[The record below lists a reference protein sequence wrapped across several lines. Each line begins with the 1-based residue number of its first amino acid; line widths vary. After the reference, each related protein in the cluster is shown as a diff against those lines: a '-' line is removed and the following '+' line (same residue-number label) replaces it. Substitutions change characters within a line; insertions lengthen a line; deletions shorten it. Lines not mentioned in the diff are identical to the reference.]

1 MTYSNT
7 NVTEFD
13 RIVQDINQ
21 KLLEFVLK
29 TMQNK
34 KNHFESIF
42 NVLKEQ
48 YKAGKTVSEEW
59 F

>member
-1 MTYSNT
+1 MTYANT